1 MLTTFRYFTALACFA
16 LPDPVI
22 GLAIA
27 EASRAPRA
35 TRHQRN
41 TRSQGNSRI
50 DLAATL
56 LVIRTANGT
65 EETVKFV
72 QCRPY
77 QPNRS
82 VASPD
87 LSA

>member
-1 MLTTFRYFTALACFA
+1 MLT
-16 LPDPVI
+16 
-22 GLAIA
+22 
-27 EASRAPRA
+27 
-35 TRHQRN
+35 
-41 TRSQGNSRI
+41 
-50 DLAATL
+50 TL

>member
-1 MLTTFRYFTALACFA
+1 MLTTLRYFTALAC
-16 LPDPVI
+16 V
-22 GLAIA
+22 A
-27 EASRAPRA
+27 ESRP
-35 TRHQRN
+35 
-41 TRSQGNSRI
+41 
-50 DLAATL
+50 AAKL

-65 EETVKFV
+65 EETLKFV
-72 QCRPY
+72 ECRPY

>member
-1 MLTTFRYFTALACFA
+1 MLTTLRYFTVLACVA
-16 LPDPVI
+16 LPDAVI

-27 EASRAPRA
+27 EASRAA
-35 TRHQRN
+35 K
-41 TRSQGNSRI
+41 
-50 DLAATL
+50 L
-56 LVIRTANGT
+56 LVIRTADGT
-65 EETVKFV
+65 EETGGL

-87 LSA
+87 RSA